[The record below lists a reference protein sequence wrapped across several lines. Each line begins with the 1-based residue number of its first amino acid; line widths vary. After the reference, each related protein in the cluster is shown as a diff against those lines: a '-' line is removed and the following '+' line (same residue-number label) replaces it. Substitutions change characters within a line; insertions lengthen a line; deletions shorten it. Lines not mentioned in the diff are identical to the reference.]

1 MQIIKG
7 MHLNKKLNELAEHL
21 QGPAYIIT
29 ENTEYVE
36 DLFLNKYS
44 CLFDIEILTLK
55 QYIDKILISHIFVSH
70 QTDVNDLQKYVKS
83 KSYLKHNFRIS
94 RGRTNV
100 KSK

>member
-7 MHLNKKLNELAEHL
+7 MHLNKKLNELADKL

-44 CLFDIEILTLK
+44 CLFDIEVLTLK
-55 QYIDKILISHIFVSH
+55 QYIDKILISHKQLVLI
-70 QTDVNDLQKYVKS
+70 LMK
-83 KSYLKHNFRIS
+83 
-94 RGRTNV
+94 
-100 KSK
+100 

>member
-44 CLFDIEILTLK
+44 CLFDIEVLTLK
-55 QYIDKILISHIFVSH
+55 QYIDKILISHKQFARHIYS
-70 QTDVNDLQKYVKS
+70 QADLCFYNA
-83 KSYLKHNFRIS
+83 SYSFLSYI
-94 RGRTNV
+94 
-100 KSK
+100 

>member
-7 MHLNKKLNELAEHL
+7 MHLNKKLNELADKL

-44 CLFDIEILTLK
+44 CLFDIEVLTL
-55 QYIDKILISHIFVSH
+55 LF
-70 QTDVNDLQKYVKS
+70 L
-83 KSYLKHNFRIS
+83 
-94 RGRTNV
+94 
-100 KSK
+100 